1 LPRDELIILS
11 KTVSPSIAE
20 IERIIR
26 TIRGHRVMLDSDL
39 ALLYGVTVKRLN
51 EQVKRNKDRFPA
63 DFMFLLTNQEVINL
77 KSQFATSRSGWGGR
91 RKPPFAFTEHG
102 TVMLANVLNSPVA
115 VQASIQV
122 VRAFLHLRELAI
134 THRDLVQKINA
145 MEKKYDTQFKTVF
158 DAIRQMMFP
167 EKKAAKI
174 IGFQGKK

>member
-1 LPRDELIILS
+1 
-11 KTVSPSIAE
+11 
-20 IERIIR
+20 
-26 TIRGHRVMLDSDL
+26 
-39 ALLYGVTVKRLN
+39 
-51 EQVKRNKDRFPA
+51 
-63 DFMFLLTNQEVINL
+63 
-77 KSQFATSRSGWGGR
+77 
-91 RKPPFAFTEHG
+91 
-102 TVMLANVLNSPVA
+102 MLANVLNSPVA

-158 DAIRQMMFP
+158 DAIRQMMFS